1 MKTFLSDL
9 ERSFK
14 LPEIS
19 SGKMCRTPWGVWV
32 RYSSPILGPWARR
45 WITTEVGD
53 MLPPRHQTFPAAENQ
68 YQRYRIIL
76 LDDNRG
82 TCANKLPTVVTR
94 EWNGRESNLPPLELH
109 VQLPDHCTI
118 RPRKVSAGPTFQNV
132 RQHTWQTEMVHEP
145 YGVKRISGMDA
156 IIINVFSKTLGHRN
170 SQKKNHTW
178 EEQRITV
185 YKRHVTPSPVLAT
198 TTRQRNSPKVGTDS
212 RGTSP
217 VSCVRVVEKEQGGQG
232 SFAVWCPKDRR
243 LRPDSGGSPHEQGG
257 VGELTFWGLKV
268 WFE

>member
-1 MKTFLSDL
+1 
-9 ERSFK
+9 
-14 LPEIS
+14 
-19 SGKMCRTPWGVWV
+19 
-32 RYSSPILGPWARR
+32 
-45 WITTEVGD
+45 
-53 MLPPRHQTFPAAENQ
+53 LPPRHQTFPAAEHQ
-68 YQRYRIIL
+68 YQRYQIIL

-170 SQKKNHTW
+170 SRKKNHTRRTTDHSL
-178 EEQRITV
+178 Q
-185 YKRHVTPSPVLAT
+185 TPRNTISCARYYDT
-198 TTRQRNSPKVGTDS
+198 TTQQSESRHRFAWNKSSILCASCRKRARGSREFCRLMPKGPTIEA
-212 RGTSP
+212 R
-217 VSCVRVVEKEQGGQG
+217 
-232 SFAVWCPKDRR
+232 
-243 LRPDSGGSPHEQGG
+243 
-257 VGELTFWGLKV
+257 
-268 WFE
+268 